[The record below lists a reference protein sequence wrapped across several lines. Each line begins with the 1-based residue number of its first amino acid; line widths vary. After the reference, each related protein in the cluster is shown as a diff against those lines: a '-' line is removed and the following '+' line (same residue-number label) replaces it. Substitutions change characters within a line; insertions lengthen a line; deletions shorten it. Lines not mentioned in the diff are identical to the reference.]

1 MAGELAKLKR
11 DRQRG
16 TGRILAFMWTGQLQN
31 PRHAST
37 ARPQRQPGH
46 ADCKQI

>member
-16 TGRILAFMWTGQLQN
+16 TGRILDFMWTGQLQN
-31 PRHAST
+31 PRHASP